1 MDTESRDMQRTW
13 NSISWALG
21 LVVAAAAF
29 AALQLSHSITSKEE
43 STQGPPAQVEVARAK
58 HTVVR
63 ADLAPADGEGPWLFL
78 QGDAQA
84 ADGALLRHAVDGVP
98 VTGEQAWRSRPHES
112 DPVALAAYIVQAKID
127 EVVLVR
133 VHGAETFWVAGIAH
147 QGDPEGRAWPNVPV
161 ALTEGSNEILIPHW
175 HVGVD
180 VHVSRPTRPIDVVLE
195 GANPRLFTKNWP
207 LDAEIPV
214 VNVSSD
220 TIEHLHMHYGHWVDA
235 TEPTKVVE
243 PVEASRQADWQHSGS
258 TVSWEYGV
266 AHRLGVVFERVPHK
280 DS

>member
-1 MDTESRDMQRTW
+1 
-13 NSISWALG
+13 
-21 LVVAAAAF
+21 
-29 AALQLSHSITSKEE
+29 
-43 STQGPPAQVEVARAK
+43 
-58 HTVVR
+58 
-63 ADLAPADGEGPWLFL
+63 
-78 QGDAQA
+78 
-84 ADGALLRHAVDGVP
+84 
-98 VTGEQAWRSRPHES
+98 
-112 DPVALAAYIVQAKID
+112 VALAAYIVQAKID

-266 AHRLGVVFERVPHK
+266 AHHLGVVFERVPHK